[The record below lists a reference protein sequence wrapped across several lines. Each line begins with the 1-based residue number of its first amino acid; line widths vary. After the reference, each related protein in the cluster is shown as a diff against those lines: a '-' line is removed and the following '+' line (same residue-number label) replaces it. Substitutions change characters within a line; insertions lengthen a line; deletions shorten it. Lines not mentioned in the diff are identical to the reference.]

1 MFTGFP
7 STQTPAVQWWDFS
20 KPSTGTT
27 RIALANDCAPVQYFA
42 TGYAITTIQVT
53 LPPNPAQGKTIT
65 IKNDKYATSVQTV
78 QIIDN
83 LGQVCFN
90 LGQSGSITCCYISQ
104 NTLTGTSSSNWVIIT
119 GGSSGGPLTTYA
131 ITLGGDSNATGT
143 NSAAIGGSSNTSSGT
158 SSATISGSNNTASGI
173 NATILG
179 GTSNTSSGTSSAI
192 IGATTSTANAANS
205 VIVGGQVG
213 TTRSIIGNLVSSA
226 SSQPIS
232 GTIGGSQLAMLI
244 LGRQTTDATATV
256 LASNAS
262 AAAATNQITL
272 PDNAAYYFRGEVIAG
287 VTGAG
292 DTKGWYIEGVIK
304 RGAGVATTVLVGTP
318 SVTSLYADAGATTWT
333 VAVTANTTLGC
344 LTITVTG
351 QAATTIRWVAQ
362 IRTTEMTY

>member
-27 RIALANDCAPVQYFA
+27 RIALANDCAPIQYFA

-65 IKNDKYATSVQTV
+65 IKNDRYATNAQSV

-131 ITLGGDSNATGT
+131 VTLGGDSNATGT

-158 SSATISGSNNTASGI
+158 SSATIGGSSNTASGT
-173 NATILG
+173 NSTILG
-179 GTSNTSSGTSSAI
+179 GTSNTSSATSSAVMGGSNNTASATVSAV
-192 IGATTSTANAANS
+192 IGGAYATTRA
-205 VIVGGQVG
+205 IVGN
-213 TTRSIIGNLVSSA
+213 IVSAA
-226 SSQPIS
+226 SNSPIS
-232 GTIGGSQLAMLI
+232 ITLGSSQLAMLI
-244 LGRQTTDATATV
+244 LGRETTDATATV
-256 LASNAS
+256 LTSNANG
-262 AAAATNQITL
+262 AATTNQITL
-272 PDNAAYYFRGEVIAG
+272 PDNSAYYFRGEVIAG
-287 VTGAG
+287 KTAAG
-292 DTKGWYIEGVIK
+292 DTKGW
-304 RGAGVATTVLVGTP
+304 
-318 SVTSLYADAGATTWT
+318 
-333 VAVTANTTLGC
+333 
-344 LTITVTG
+344 
-351 QAATTIRWVAQ
+351 
-362 IRTTEMTY
+362 